1 MERRNFAQVL
11 KDAKV
16 DIKREYQRLYTMFN
30 EVNEEGFSFRDICSE
45 NIYRLPFKGT
55 CISLDDFDKSHG
67 FNFTKDPKKFDL
79 NHLINYCEYIYNIAI
94 NNCNLG
100 YGLEMYDGK
109 DFIKQ
114 INQIIERIGYIKVKQ
129 KSLTILV
136 PKSQPSIVVSEML
149 PSNLSYKVIE
159 YNHHSMKGDLDR
171 KRSILKLLADQL
183 ESRKD
188 ELKGINKQFKEDLFY
203 MFNNISIRHN
213 NAEKIKDISESKL
226 EEWYDYVYEMS
237 LLAFMTL
244 ENSNHKQFVL
254 DIKRELGDIQD
265 H

>member
-16 DIKREYQRLYTMFN
+16 DIKREYQRIYSMFN
-30 EVNEEGFSFRDICSE
+30 YSSERSYSFREVCCKNFDC
-45 NIYRLPFKGT
+45 LPFKGT
-55 CISLDDFDKSHG
+55 CISLDDFDDFYG
-67 FNFTKDPKKFDL
+67 FHFVEFPHKFNV
-79 NHLINYCEYIYNIAI
+79 NHLVIYCEYIYNLAKYNTSFPFCCAYTGI
-94 NNCNLG
+94 
-100 YGLEMYDGK
+100 
-109 DFIKQ
+109 DFITQ
-114 INQIIERIGYIKVKQ
+114 IDKVIELIGYMKMIEEEV
-129 KSLTILV
+129 TIFV
-136 PKSQPSIVVSEML
+136 PKSQPAIIVSEML
-149 PSNLSYKVIE
+149 PPDLSYKIIE
-159 YNHHSMKGDLDR
+159 YNHHSMNGDLER
-171 KRSILKLLADQL
+171 KCAILKLLADQL

-188 ELKGINKQFKEDLFY
+188 ELKGINKQLKDDLFY

-226 EEWYDYVYEMS
+226 EEWYDYAYELS
-237 LLAFMTL
+237 LLAFITL

>member
-16 DIKREYQRLYTMFN
+16 DIKREYYRLYAMFYN
-30 EVNEEGFSFRDICSE
+30 RYGRSYSFREVCCNNFSH
-45 NIYRLPFKGT
+45 LPFKGT
-55 CISLDDFDKSHG
+55 CISLDDFDDFYG
-67 FNFTKDPKKFDL
+67 FNFAKEPEEVEV
-79 NHLINYCEYIYNIAI
+79 NYLVNFCEYIYNLARY
-94 NNCNLG
+94 NNDSFFCALNG
-100 YGLEMYDGK
+100 I
-109 DFIKQ
+109 DFITQ
-114 INQIIERIGYIKVKQ
+114 IRKVMELIGYMEINDDNFV
-129 KSLTILV
+129 IFV
-136 PKSQPSIVVSEML
+136 PKSQPAIIVSEML
-149 PSNLSYKVIE
+149 PPDLSYKVIE
-159 YNHHSMKGDLDR
+159 YNHHSMNGDLER
-171 KRSILKLLADQL
+171 KCAILKLLADQL

-188 ELKGINKQFKEDLFY
+188 ELKGINKQLKDDLFY

-226 EEWYDYVYEMS
+226 EEWYDYVYELS

-254 DIKRELGDIQD
+254 DIKKELGDIQD

>member
-11 KDAKV
+11 KNAKI
-16 DIKREYQRLYTMFN
+16 DIKREYERLYIIFYEKDTDGASWYDVCERRFLRM
-30 EVNEEGFSFRDICSE
+30 
-45 NIYRLPFKGT
+45 PFKGT
-55 CISLDDFDKSHG
+55 YLSLKDFNKCNEFKFETPPVDFDI
-67 FNFTKDPKKFDL
+67 NC
-79 NHLINYCEYIYNIAI
+79 LINFCEYIYNLVARCSDKVHFERSKFPYPIS
-94 NNCNLG
+94 
-100 YGLEMYDGK
+100 
-109 DFIKQ
+109 Q
-114 INQIIERIGYIKVKQ
+114 INTLIEKIGYMEIEDDGFF
-129 KSLTILV
+129 IFV
-136 PKSQPSIVVSEML
+136 PKSQPAIIVSEML
-149 PSNLSYKVIE
+149 PPDISYKVIE
-159 YNHHSMKGDLDR
+159 YNHHSMNGDLDR

-203 MFNNISIRHN
+203 MFNTISIRHN
-213 NAEKIKDISESKL
+213 NAEKIKAISESKL
-226 EEWYDYVYEMS
+226 EEWYDYVYELS